1 MWMLMTLPFMTLHKA
16 IPLNGHKRRPHTAA
30 QSCTPAQKLMGWEAA
45 NMSVEQRMPL
55 IEQLR
60 RAVWLMGTE
69 SLLLSLRG
77 VSQQSARPRTVDK
90 FNDVSSVLFKVVFL
104 CVLLC
109 WRVCVAQH
117 SCGLAYRSTNTL
129 ACTFAWLGCGWG
141 GEIEDV
147 LEWTQTFVIGWCLLH
162 TWQAWHF
169 PHRLNSC
176 HGSDS
181 AI

>member
-1 MWMLMTLPFMTLHKA
+1 MWMLMTSPFMTLHKA
-16 IPLNGHKRRPHTAA
+16 IPLNAHKRQPHTAA
-30 QSCTPAQKLMGWEAA
+30 QSRTPAQELMGWEAA

-60 RAVWLMGTE
+60 RAVWLMGTK
-69 SLLLSLRG
+69 SLLWSLRG
-77 VSQQSARPRTVDK
+77 VSQRSARSSTVDK
-90 FNDVSSVLFKVVFL
+90 FNDVSSVLFKVVFP

-109 WRVCVAQH
+109 WRARVARR

-129 ACTFAWLGCGWG
+129 ARTFAWLGCGWR

-147 LEWTQTFVIGWCLLH
+147 LERTQTFVSGRCLLH

-169 PHRLNSC
+169 PLRLNSC